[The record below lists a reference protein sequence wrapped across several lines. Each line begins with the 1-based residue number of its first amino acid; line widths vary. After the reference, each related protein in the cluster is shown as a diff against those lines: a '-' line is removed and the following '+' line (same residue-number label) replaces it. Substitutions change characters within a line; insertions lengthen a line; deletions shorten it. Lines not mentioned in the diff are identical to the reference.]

1 MSQSLNSPPTAN
13 ISTTNNFFHHQ
24 QFSTNNNFLHPQAA
38 TRVGT
43 GWSYLVAWAGVCL
56 TLVASFFIAFIFIS
70 TLLFRSLPF
79 LCFYFCFLGRLIGNL
94 CLCDRS
100 QGAAQELGGGRDE
113 DEAEVE

>member
-1 MSQSLNSPPTAN
+1 M
-13 ISTTNNFFHHQ
+13 
-24 QFSTNNNFLHPQAA
+24 
-38 TRVGT
+38 
-43 GWSYLVAWAGVCL
+43 AWAGVCL
-56 TLVASFFIAFIFIS
+56 TLVASFFNAFISIS

-113 DEAEVE
+113 DEAEVEQHAGGAHLLPRGQASCWYTGTGTRVPA